1 MESQIEN
8 SHVRMRKIFECS
20 YPDEK
25 TFPLGY
31 RPRES
36 NPGTLTTYFRSTT
49 PDLVPRIFAQQVDC
63 EVCPVFLQIERGRAG
78 SLPPPCRLRS
88 AFRRA
93 HRRWRRS
100 RTARSAKDSTV
111 YRTGDKRALGMRYL
125 VWRCTTPNSYCLSRF
140 GANKGKKR
148 SRILVGRT
156 WQISCHIIS
165 VINDQR
171 H

>member
-1 MESQIEN
+1 MG
-8 SHVRMRKIFECS
+8 KIFECS

-78 SLPPPCRLRS
+78 SLPPPSRLRS

-93 HRRWRRS
+93 HRRSRRS

-111 YRTGDKRALGMRYL
+111 YRTGDKRALGMRCL
-125 VWRCTTPNSYCLSRF
+125 VWRCIVAQSGPTASSDYKQTPAGRRQTAIVCH
-140 GANKGKKR
+140 G
-148 SRILVGRT
+148 LVPT
-156 WQISCHIIS
+156 KEK
-165 VINDQR
+165 NDQEF
-171 H
+171 